1 MAVWDCFMFSN
12 ELLVLEVRFH
22 ELYEH
27 VDRFVL
33 VEATRAFNGRPKPLH
48 FAENRRRFEPFL
60 DKLVHVVVDDLPPL
74 QGDAWRLENFQRD
87 AILRG
92 LGDAAP
98 DDLIMISDADEIP
111 RASSI
116 GRFNGPVAVVENRLY
131 YFRFNL
137 QMRHAKDRFLST
149 RLVRRRHLRTPQ
161 ALRERKGKRYP
172 WWRID
177 KPANPQV
184 IEDGGW
190 HFSYLLDTE
199 GIADKVA
206 ASAHQEFAN
215 GRFTDRARIEACIR
229 DGRDLFDRQGR
240 RLERVEIDDSY
251 PGWVRAH
258 RAELAPWIA

>member
-33 VEATRAFNGRPKPLH
+33 VEATRAFNGRPKPLV
-48 FAENRRRFEPFL
+48 FGENRERFRPFL
-60 DKLVHVVVDDLPPL
+60 DKVVHVVVEDLPPL
-74 QGDAWRLENFQRD
+74 RGDAWELENFQRN

-92 LGDAAP
+92 LQDAAP
-98 DDLIMISDADEIP
+98 DDLIMVSDADEIP

-116 GRFNGPVAVVENRLY
+116 ARFVGPLAVIENRLY

-149 RLVRRRHLRTPQ
+149 RIVRRRDLRTPQ
-161 ALRERKGKRYP
+161 SLRERKGRTYP
-172 WWRID
+172 WWRVD
-177 KPANPQV
+177 KPRNPQV

-190 HFSYLLDTE
+190 HFSYLLDTG
-199 GIADKVA
+199 GIADKVS
-206 ASAHQEFAN
+206 ASAHQELAQA
-215 GRFTDRARIEACIR
+215 RFTDPTRIEECIR
-229 DGRDLFDRQGR
+229 EGRDLFDRQGR
-240 RLERVEIDDSY
+240 RLEKVPIDDSY
-251 PGWVRAH
+251 PAWVREH
-258 RAELAPWIA
+258 QAELAPWIA

>member
-1 MAVWDCFMFSN
+1 MFSN
-12 ELLVLEVRFH
+12 ELLVLEVRLN
-22 ELYEH
+22 ELHEH

-48 FAENRRRFEPFL
+48 FAEHRERFRPFL
-60 DKLVHVVVDDLPPL
+60 DKIVHVVVDDLPPL
-74 QGDAWRLENFQRD
+74 RGDAWVLENFQRN
-87 AILRG
+87 AIVRG
-92 LGDAAP
+92 LADAAP
-98 DDLIMISDADEIP
+98 DDLVMVSDADEIP
-111 RASSI
+111 RASAI
-116 GRFNGPVAVVENRLY
+116 ARFVGPLAVVENRLY

-149 RLVRRRHLRTPQ
+149 RMVRRRDLRTPQ
-161 ALRERKGKRYP
+161 ALRDRKGRTYP

-177 KPANPQV
+177 KPRNPQV

-215 GRFTDRARIEACIR
+215 GRFTDRARIEECIR
-229 DGRDLFDRQGR
+229 EGRDLFDRKGR
-240 RLERVEIDDSY
+240 RLERVEIDGSY
-251 PGWVRAH
+251 PAWVREH
-258 RAELAPWIA
+258 RAELAAWIA